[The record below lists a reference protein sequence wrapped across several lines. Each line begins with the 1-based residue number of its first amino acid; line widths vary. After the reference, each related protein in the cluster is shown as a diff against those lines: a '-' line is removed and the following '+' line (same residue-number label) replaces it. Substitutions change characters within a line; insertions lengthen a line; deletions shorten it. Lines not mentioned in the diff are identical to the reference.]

1 MQHKFPSDK
10 NLANKT
16 AIHSQILAA
25 GGMLPYLVS
34 YKLTD
39 VSEVFNDSIFR
50 ATSKSDHKFG
60 KYVYSSVYIY
70 IYLSTRFPRSAMKLF
85 TMTVFPRPVSCI
97 MTMHFCLSC
106 LQRYG
111 FLCYFLSAVTM
122 PLAAGEVSLG
132 LLVMQITGQGYRQNW
147 IGRQTWSSVDFK
159 CSLRLFQY

>member
-1 MQHKFPSDK
+1 MTPS
-10 NLANKT
+10 
-16 AIHSQILAA
+16 S
-25 GGMLPYLVS
+25 GRLV
-34 YKLTD
+34 KLTINL
-39 VSEVFNDSIFR
+39 ENTCTLVF
-50 ATSKSDHKFG
+50 
-60 KYVYSSVYIY
+60 

-122 PLAAGEVSLG
+122 PLAAGEISLG

-159 CSLRLFQY
+159 CSLRLFQYYAHSELFCFHYFKSDTK